1 MLGVTLSLSKGY
13 GPPGAAVQP
22 PNVNCE
28 IGVVAEEGIMSSRR
42 FLTGVIVAISALLCA
57 AYVLNI
63 SGGAAT
69 VAAQQRGEVAGLA
82 RLSGSVT
89 APQAFKAAQV
99 YIRNMDKNVTY
110 MVFTNAGAVPVRGAL
125 SRQLRSEGQGEGA
138 RVGRAEDRAA
148 GR

>member
-1 MLGVTLSLSKGY
+1 
-13 GPPGAAVQP
+13 
-22 PNVNCE
+22 
-28 IGVVAEEGIMSSRR
+28 MSSRR

-99 YIRNMDKNVTY
+99 YIRNTDKNVTY
-110 MVFTNAGAVPVRGAL
+110 MVFTNAGAFRSVAL
-125 SRQLRSEGQGEGA
+125 FPGQLRSKGQGQGT
-138 RVGRAEDRAA
+138 RVRRAEDRAA